1 MRGLICALGLLT
13 LGACVPPPGPMEKL
27 TNAAY
32 DMNTATRFG
41 RMDIAA
47 SHVVSHA
54 QRDFMARH
62 REWGGDLRI
71 VDVELNGVRLVTP
84 ETAAVSLKVSWHR
97 LATSEISTSVVS
109 QKWTSTGDGWKLTVE
124 GRSGGAPGLF
134 AAPPPELESKKANDG
149 PSTLTGQL

>member
-1 MRGLICALGLLT
+1 MAAVPAAIVVGFALK
-13 LGACVPPPGPMEKL
+13 VPPCGAL
-27 TNAAY
+27 
-32 DMNTATRFG
+32 D
-41 RMDIAA
+41 
-47 SHVVSHA
+47 
-54 QRDFMARH
+54 
-62 REWGGDLRI
+62 
-71 VDVELNGVRLVTP
+71 VRLVTP